1 MNLLVILLPLIIAL
15 TWVRLFRPGHHLEGT
30 TLLVVPLPFLARL
43 QMHVVPIMLSLV
55 VGCVLAFMDV
65 MPWQGLIP
73 PVISSALLLL
83 IPVRYTL
90 TDVGIRLGWTEFRRW
105 TEFAAVRRAPG
116 GARLLGVQRSRGLH
130 IWLSRSRGDDE
141 FLHFLRETVRNA
153 YKGTR
158 IQPFPASSPRAAHAP
173 DGGPDSATSHIAA
186 FSAESGGTPDI
197 S

>member
-1 MNLLVILLPLIIAL
+1 MNLLAILLPLIIAL
-15 TWVRLFRPGHHLEGT
+15 TWIRLFRPGHRLEGT

-43 QMHVVPIMLSLV
+43 RMHVVPITLALV
-55 VGCVLAFMDV
+55 VGSILVFLDA
-65 MPWQGLIP
+65 MPWQGMIA
-73 PVISSALLLL
+73 PVVSSALLLL
-83 IPVRYTL
+83 IPVQYTL

-130 IWLSRSRGDDE
+130 IWLSGSRGDDE
-141 FLHFLRETVRNA
+141 FLQFLRETVRNA

-158 IQPFPASSPRAAHAP
+158 ILTFPAPPSRVTNAT
-173 DGGPDSATSHIAA
+173 DGGPESPASHIVA
-186 FSAESGGTPDI
+186 FSGEGGGTRDI